1 MMCYTELQGTGM
13 LCCDLLATWCAELV
27 VIAVLQTRCM
37 RQHCDNLS
45 QKDSTLADAAHLQ
58 QCS

>member
-1 MMCYTELQGTGM
+1 MPR
-13 LCCDLLATWCAELV
+13 CDLLATWCAELV

-37 RQHCDNLS
+37 HKHCDNLG
-45 QKDSTLADAAHLQ
+45 QKDSTLANTAHLQ